1 MLSPA
6 TRTSPCH
13 RKTYL
18 RHNGPEHVLCFAPT
32 RSGKGVGLV
41 IPTLL
46 TWPGSAIVH
55 DIKGENWQETAG
67 FRGTFS
73 RVLLFDPT
81 NPRSD
86 AYNPLLEIRRGEWE
100 VRDAQNVADVLVD
113 PEGSLERRSH
123 WEKTSH
129 SLLVGAILHVLYAEK
144 DKTLSGVANLLSDP
158 KRPIETTL
166 RAMMRTKHLGEAGPH
181 PVVASAAREL
191 LNKSPNERSGVLST
205 AMSFL
210 GLYRDPVVAKVTS
223 RCTWRIPDIVRGG
236 RPTTLYLSVPPSDIS
251 RTKPLTLPVSPYI
264 IQAGTV
270 IAGALNS
277 KVSSDL
283 PGQLIGHVTQNVY
296 DSPTGRYLLVPQGST
311 LFGTYNSSVSF
322 GQQRTQVIWTRL
334 IRPDGESIV
343 LDRIPGADAI
353 GQTGL
358 KDMVDQH
365 WGQLFRAAL
374 VTTMLSVGSEA
385 GTSWG
390 ENNLLQAIRSG
401 ASNGFS
407 MVGNRLIDRSMDV
420 QPTLTDRPGLPFT
433 LIVNRDLVLKPW
445 HPHEG
450 ATP

>member
-1 MLSPA
+1 M
-6 TRTSPCH
+6 TDGQEEH
-13 RKTYL
+13 RD
-18 RHNGPEHVLCFAPT
+18 E
-32 RSGKGVGLV
+32 
-41 IPTLL
+41 
-46 TWPGSAIVH
+46 
-55 DIKGENWQETAG
+55 
-67 FRGTFS
+67 
-73 RVLLFDPT
+73 
-81 NPRSD
+81 
-86 AYNPLLEIRRGEWE
+86 RGEGGTE
-100 VRDAQNVADVLVD
+100 NA
-113 PEGSLERRSH
+113 S
-123 WEKTSH
+123 
-129 SLLVGAILHVLYAEK
+129 
-144 DKTLSGVANLLSDP
+144 
-158 KRPIETTL
+158 
-166 RAMMRTKHLGEAGPH
+166 
-181 PVVASAAREL
+181 PV
-191 LNKSPNERSGVLST
+191 
-205 AMSFL
+205 
-210 GLYRDPVVAKVTS
+210 
-223 RCTWRIPDIVRGG
+223 
-236 RPTTLYLSVPPSDIS
+236 VPPSPPDLRLRAERPRVVRLS
-251 RTKPLTLPVSPYI
+251 RYVVWGLAGTGMIGIGLALGYALQNSARQGPTSAVQDSDARPSADGLDALPKDYTGVPKLGQPLPGDLGKPILKAQQEGRAGPVSGMGDRRAEQEVEAAIASKLFVQTQDAGRQDSESAPTLPATENSAPAAPAATNDRQAANRAFLAGQPDRVMVSPDRLTLPVSPYV

-296 DSPTGRYLLVPQGST
+296 DSPIGRYLLVPQGST

-450 ATP
+450 E

>member
-1 MLSPA
+1 MLREFYSPVNPGQFTA
-6 TRTSPCH
+6 SAVQASDARPSADGLDALPKDYTGVPKLGPPLPGDLGKPILQAQQEGRAGPVSGMGDRRAEQEVEAAIASKLFVQTQDTGRQDSASAPALPSTGNNPPSAPAGTNDRQAANRAFLAGQPDRVTVSPD
-13 RKTYL
+13 
-18 RHNGPEHVLCFAPT
+18 
-32 RSGKGVGLV
+32 
-41 IPTLL
+41 LL
-46 TWPGSAIVH
+46 TP
-55 DIKGENWQETAG
+55 
-67 FRGTFS
+67 
-73 RVLLFDPT
+73 
-81 NPRSD
+81 
-86 AYNPLLEIRRGEWE
+86 
-100 VRDAQNVADVLVD
+100 
-113 PEGSLERRSH
+113 
-123 WEKTSH
+123 
-129 SLLVGAILHVLYAEK
+129 
-144 DKTLSGVANLLSDP
+144 
-158 KRPIETTL
+158 
-166 RAMMRTKHLGEAGPH
+166 
-181 PVVASAAREL
+181 
-191 LNKSPNERSGVLST
+191 
-205 AMSFL
+205 
-210 GLYRDPVVAKVTS
+210 
-223 RCTWRIPDIVRGG
+223 
-236 RPTTLYLSVPPSDIS
+236 
-251 RTKPLTLPVSPYI
+251 PVSPYV

-296 DSPTGRYLLVPQGST
+296 DSLTGRYLLVPQGST

-322 GQQRTQVIWTRL
+322 GQRRTQVIWTRL

-358 KDMVDQH
+358 KDLVDQH

>member
-1 MLSPA
+1 MTDGQEDRRDERGEGGTENASPA
-6 TRTSPCH
+6 
-13 RKTYL
+13 
-18 RHNGPEHVLCFAPT
+18 
-32 RSGKGVGLV
+32 
-41 IPTLL
+41 
-46 TWPGSAIVH
+46 
-55 DIKGENWQETAG
+55 
-67 FRGTFS
+67 
-73 RVLLFDPT
+73 
-81 NPRSD
+81 
-86 AYNPLLEIRRGEWE
+86 
-100 VRDAQNVADVLVD
+100 
-113 PEGSLERRSH
+113 
-123 WEKTSH
+123 
-129 SLLVGAILHVLYAEK
+129 
-144 DKTLSGVANLLSDP
+144 
-158 KRPIETTL
+158 
-166 RAMMRTKHLGEAGPH
+166 
-181 PVVASAAREL
+181 
-191 LNKSPNERSGVLST
+191 
-205 AMSFL
+205 
-210 GLYRDPVVAKVTS
+210 
-223 RCTWRIPDIVRGG
+223 
-236 RPTTLYLSVPPSDIS
+236 VPPSPPDLRLRAERPRVVRLS
-251 RTKPLTLPVSPYI
+251 RYVVWGLAGTGMIGIGLALGYALQNSARQGPASAVQDSDVRPSADGLDALPKDYTGVPKLGQPLPGDLGKPILKAQQEGRAGPVSGMGDRRAEQEVEAAIASKLFVQTQDAGRQDSASAPPLPSTGNNAPTALASTNDRQAANRAFLAGQPDRVTVSPDRLALPVSPYV

-358 KDMVDQH
+358 KDLVDQH

-407 MVGNRLIDRSMDV
+407 MVGNRLIDRSMDI

-445 HPHEG
+445 HP
-450 ATP
+450 